1 MKNISYYLRYF
12 KIDSIIFLGS
22 DSMVQTRI
30 PLQKRSIEKKEKI
43 VRMGFELMCNQ
54 GYYNTNTLEIAKY
67 AGVSTGIVY
76 QYFTDKKDIFIEGVK
91 QYSQKIMFPIFT
103 LITEQEKLPE
113 DLKGFFKKIIQLNKK
128 QHTSSKRAHQE
139 ITAMQHLDSDVEAI
153 FKESELNFSNK
164 LYMLLK
170 NNGFEQ
176 DDLKERTHLI
186 VNLIDSFAHE
196 ESYHK
201 HESFDYNRMEDIV
214 ADTIIYILK
223 RS

>member
-1 MKNISYYLRYF
+1 
-12 KIDSIIFLGS
+12 
-22 DSMVQTRI
+22 
-30 PLQKRSIEKKEKI
+30 
-43 VRMGFELMCNQ
+43 
-54 GYYNTNTLEIAKY
+54 
-67 AGVSTGIVY
+67 
-76 QYFTDKKDIFIEGVK
+76 
-91 QYSQKIMFPIFT
+91 MFPIFT